1 MKKFNLLLAVAAISG
16 LSLVT
21 SCSKESDD
29 LLSSKSKTTIGDD
42 DNNDGLL
49 NLDLPIITGINLL
62 EGAEEIVVDLLV
74 DDIIIG
80 EDMGH
85 LGLTEFHVIESD
97 ESTDVL
103 SVLDQDGNLLATVDY
118 AFEDGKWYE
127 IVLTGDNTVEPYDIK
142 VLELD
147 YDFVTALL
155 EDENGEFSAV
165 NGLNLNADLQAVSIQ
180 TLLDD
185 SRFATTIPSL
195 ADLEINFD
203 RLSDSYITT
212 TPFEGTARLVNSGSE
227 LIEDLV
233 DGILVSIGSDEIF
246 NNDLGVLRI
255 ADGDDYTVFVLGD
268 AAEQNLLVVNL
279 SEILRD
285 SELNL
290 IEVLQ

>member
-290 IEVLQ
+290 IDVLQ